1 MDIEKTEYEGMYVKL
16 YDGRIGKIVNSY
28 WRNFDIGKW
37 HFSIEN
43 DYYEKM
49 EYSYM
54 DIFNYTEPSSNI
66 INLIEVGD
74 YVNGYKVIDI
84 AQAPKKALYL
94 NDISQ
99 KGALIPRTN
108 KDIESIVTKEQFKS
122 MEYKVGD

>member
-43 DYYEKM
+43 DYDKKI

-54 DIFNYTEPSSNI
+54 DIFDYTEPSPNI
-66 INLIEVGD
+66 IDLIEVGD
-74 YVNGYKVIDI
+74 YVNGLKVVKIEDNILTMHGLIHNIGEEDI
-84 AQAPKKALYL
+84 K
-94 NDISQ
+94 
-99 KGALIPRTN
+99 
-108 KDIESIVTKEQFKS
+108 SIVTKEQFKS
-122 MEYKVGD
+122 MEYKVGE